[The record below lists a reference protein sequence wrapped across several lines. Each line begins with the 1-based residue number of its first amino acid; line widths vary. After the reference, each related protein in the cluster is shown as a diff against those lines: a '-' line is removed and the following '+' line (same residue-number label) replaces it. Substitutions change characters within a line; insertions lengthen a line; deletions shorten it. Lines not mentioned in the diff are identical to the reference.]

1 MRQPKVTSTGEVKMV
16 EDVELTPAGSDK
28 PISLEGDKF
37 EALRDSIIELTKMVG
52 SFAEEQKKLA
62 DKIEARVKAGR
73 F

>member
-1 MRQPKVTSTGEVKMV
+1 MKEPKVTATGEVKQQEV
-16 EDVELTPAGSDK
+16 LDAQVPKSPA
-28 PISLEGDKF
+28 LVGDKF